1 MRDLLDIR
9 KDIDRI
15 DRKIVRLFEERMHC
29 SEEVAEYK
37 KGTGKP
43 IYDRDREQEKIE
55 ALTGEVEPEFLKK
68 GTEELFLQLMSIGR
82 RYQYRLLSEEDSY
95 VRKMFKEVDKLEI
108 NRDTKVVYQGIPGAY
123 QEQAMVQFFGENIS
137 HFTADEFKDVVVA
150 VDEGK
155 ADYGILPIENTS
167 AGTVSGIY
175 DLLLNHD
182 VCVVGEETVECNH
195 ALVGI
200 KGTDLSKVTKVYS
213 HPQGLMQCKQFL
225 DETGWDQVRIRNT
238 AVAAKK
244 VADDNDPT
252 KVAISSERAAKLY
265 GLEVLKRKVN
275 YEGNNCTR
283 FVVMAKNKQDRR
295 DAGKVSISFSLP
307 HETGSLYNI
316 LAHFMF
322 NDVSMTNIESGRL
335 PNRQW
340 EYGFYIDVAGNLNE
354 PGIRNA
360 LTGIR
365 AEVKDFKILGNF

>member
-82 RYQYRLLSEEDSY
+82 RYQYSLLSEEDSY

-213 HPQGLMQCKQFL
+213 HPPGA
-225 DETGWDQVRIRNT
+225 D
-238 AVAAKK
+238 AVQ
-244 VADDNDPT
+244 
-252 KVAISSERAAKLY
+252 AI
-265 GLEVLKRKVN
+265 
-275 YEGNNCTR
+275 
-283 FVVMAKNKQDRR
+283 FRR
-295 DAGKVSISFSLP
+295 DRL
-307 HETGSLYNI
+307 GSGS
-316 LAHFMF
+316 HKEHCRCGQK
-322 NDVSMTNIESGRL
+322 SCG
-335 PNRQW
+335 
-340 EYGFYIDVAGNLNE
+340 
-354 PGIRNA
+354 
-360 LTGIR
+360 
-365 AEVKDFKILGNF
+365 